1 MKSLL
6 YLTLFYLK
14 SLTPEILSF
23 LHFLGTFMKQKDWE
37 PKVRKNQA
45 REIEGALTSAQM

>member
-6 YLTLFYLK
+6 CLTLFYRK
-14 SLTPEILSF
+14 SLTPQILSF
-23 LHFLGTFMKQKDWE
+23 LYFLGTFMKQKDWE